1 MSTPEM
7 EMVVKEKEEG
17 RMRRSRSRRTK
28 RIGKMKKSQRSP

>member
-17 RMRRSRSRRTK
+17 RMRSRRTK

>member
-17 RMRRSRSRRTK
+17 RMRRSRRTK
-28 RIGKMKKSQRSP
+28 RIGK

>member
-17 RMRRSRSRRTK
+17 GMRRSRRTK